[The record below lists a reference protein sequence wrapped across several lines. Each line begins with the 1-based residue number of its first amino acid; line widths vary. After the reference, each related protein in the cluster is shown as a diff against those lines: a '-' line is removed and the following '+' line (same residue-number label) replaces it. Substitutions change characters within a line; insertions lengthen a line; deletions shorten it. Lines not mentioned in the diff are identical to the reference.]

1 MDFCHSDLGKK
12 KCSLDVS
19 SPYLN
24 RAQLKSQPS
33 KLRGKNQSMAM
44 VLCCQ
49 RGWLLVLARCVALF
63 PQVEKHSGN

>member
-19 SPYLN
+19 TPYLN

-49 RGWLLVLARCVALF
+49 RGWLPSGPGTLCSFIPTGREALR
-63 PQVEKHSGN
+63 